1 MYLAF
6 DIFLVGVIIFLGI
19 FLTVSNNANL
29 PILSKKCAWKNL
41 TLVAFKNCIHEITP
55 PFIRQIKAGLYK
67 ERLHLNER
75 FTSKIIIPS
84 EGSIGSKQK
93 LAPTFVLD
101 PKYQYNL
108 YLFDQDFNLFLN
120 NPSIVQ
126 RSFTKISPNGTFV
139 SVYMQESHGFEMV
152 YNYNETTLGHSASN
166 AQHSSQSL

>member
-1 MYLAF
+1 MKASL
-6 DIFLVGVIIFLGI
+6 ILFLGI

-41 TLVAFKNCIHEITP
+41 TLVAFKNCIREITP

-75 FTSKIIIPS
+75 FTSQIIIPS

-93 LAPTFVLD
+93 FSPTFLLD

-108 YLFDQDFNLFLN
+108 YLFDQDFNLSLK

-126 RSFTKISPNGTFV
+126 RSFTKINPNSTFV
-139 SVYMQESHGFEMV
+139 NVYMKESYGFEMV
-152 YNYNETTLGHSASN
+152 HSYNETTLGHSASN
-166 AQHSSQSL
+166 AQHSP